1 MDTGLSQRDKLTIN
15 DILSKYSEIKAV
27 RLFGSRAKGN
37 FKPGSDIDLVI
48 MNKQVD
54 SITILRLLS
63 DFEESTLPYFVDVI
77 HYPSLQDSSLK
88 EHIDRISIPFYSN
101 QHFSQS
107 PT

>member
-1 MDTGLSQRDKLTIN
+1 MDTGLSQRDKLTIK
-15 DILSKYSEIKAV
+15 DILSKYPEIKAV

-54 SITILRLLS
+54 LITILRLLS
-63 DFEESTLPYFVDVI
+63 AFEESTLPYIVDVML
-77 HYPSLQDSSLK
+77 YPILQDSSLK
-88 EHIDRISIPFYSN
+88 EQIDRISISFYSN

>member
-27 RLFGSRAKGN
+27 RLFGSREKGN
-37 FKPGSDIDLVI
+37 FKPGSDID
-48 MNKQVD
+48 
-54 SITILRLLS
+54 
-63 DFEESTLPYFVDVI
+63 FVDVI